1 MEFPALLMI
10 IVAILPHVLG
20 SNETNVEQS
29 TPIVQLSS
37 NMAPVK
43 KVISRIS
50 IEFESW
56 IKCFLLTHSLH

>member
-37 NMAPVK
+37 NTAPVK

-50 IEFESW
+50 IEFES
-56 IKCFLLTHSLH
+56 